1 MASMSKPARSSEDVE
16 SDECDRACRFLFSID
31 CFPPAMGCCMTLS
44 VSEATIQQWINSPD
58 VPPALREALQADYN
72 SRKARGEFTDHI
84 AQTIS
89 RAIWRD
95 QVYTRIASSGLV
107 ESDQQAV
114 REVYD
119 NLAKSPLHPM
129 HVEKTV
135 GQEIRTR
142 LNNK

>member
-1 MASMSKPARSSEDVE
+1 
-16 SDECDRACRFLFSID
+16 
-31 CFPPAMGCCMTLS
+31 MGCCMAIS
-44 VSEATIQQWINSPD
+44 VSEATIQQWIDSPD
-58 VPPALREALQADYN
+58 VSPSLRETLQADFN
-72 SRKARGEFTDHI
+72 ARKARGEVADQI

-107 ESDQQAV
+107 ESDQHAV